1 MWRIAG
7 HGLLIV
13 IAVLAGTAQAQSTR
27 QGNDGLARMQAAMQ
41 QLSAERTTLQ
51 GEKTKLEARVAEL
64 EKQLAAAQDENKSV
78 SAQLTRSQAAE
89 QQATANGEALNE
101 RLKQAHD
108 RTDELVA
115 HFRETAPTLQQQLA
129 ASSQQLAAGSQQLDV
144 CTQRN
149 VALYGVGM
157 EVLDRYEEQGL
168 LERHEAEGPFTQ
180 LARRDRE
187 PGRGLPAAPRRCP
200 LCGSG
205 QWRVTQPQ
213 SPRNNRPLSCRR
225 GAVSVTARGDDE
237 APRSC
242 RPGPGMRSA
251 AGACRAG
258 ACRAARRPG

>member
-13 IAVLAGTAQAQSTR
+13 IAALAGTAQAQSAR

-51 GEKTKLEARVAEL
+51 GEKTRLETRVAEL

-108 RTDELVA
+108 RTDELVS
-115 HFRETAPTLQQQLA
+115 HFRETATTLQQTERERGELQ
-129 ASSQQLAAGSQQLDV
+129 QQLDV

-157 EVLDRYEEQGL
+157 EVLDRYESKGFWSVMKQKE
-168 LERHEAEGPFTQ
+168 PFTQ
-180 LARRDRE
+180 LKRVEIENLAEDYRQRLDDARY
-187 PGRGLPAAPRRCP
+187 A
-200 LCGSG
+200 
-205 QWRVTQPQ
+205 
-213 SPRNNRPLSCRR
+213 
-225 GAVSVTARGDDE
+225 
-237 APRSC
+237 
-242 RPGPGMRSA
+242 GPGN
-251 AGACRAG
+251 GA
-258 ACRAARRPG
+258 